1 MFERQDAKSFL
12 SPTAFKQKLSVEV
25 QREDGLGGPLSP
37 FGLQIGILF
46 SQRENGL
53 CRDPFTFNKELN
65 WASQNNKVGSRSPK
79 QKVPNRKWWVDR
91 PVYGSSVVFFTACR
105 H

>member
-1 MFERQDAKSFL
+1 MFERQDAKRFL

-25 QREDGLGGPLSP
+25 QREDGL
-37 FGLQIGILF
+37 QIGILF
-46 SQRENGL
+46 SQRENCL

-65 WASQNNKVGSRSPK
+65 WASQNNKVGSRSLK

-91 PVYGSSVVFFTACR
+91 PVYGSSVVFFTAFR

>member
-25 QREDGLGGPLSP
+25 QREDGLG
-37 FGLQIGILF
+37 
-46 SQRENGL
+46 
-53 CRDPFTFNKELN
+53 D
-65 WASQNNKVGSRSPK
+65 
-79 QKVPNRKWWVDR
+79 
-91 PVYGSSVVFFTACR
+91 